1 MLVDQEDAKSVLT
14 FVDIRKTT
22 LSPNLNSSKSNGG
35 TETQAL
41 KPKHNSL

>member
-22 LSPNLNSSKSNGG
+22 LSPNLNSSKSNG

-41 KPKHNSL
+41 KPKHNGL